1 MTARS
6 RARHAKPSTT
16 GPALAAAG
24 LTASFAAVGITATAG
39 AASAASA
46 SDFAKLRQCESGGNY
61 KINTGNGFYGAY
73 QFDRGTWNGLGYPGR
88 ADQASPATQD
98 EAARKLQAQRGWSP
112 WPACSRG
119 LGLGASDRVSERTS
133 RSTTR
138 VAAPKAA
145 PKTVAP
151 RAAARPATRAKAV
164 PTTAPVFLGRP
175 LSVADA
181 EQFRIGVHMWQA
193 RMADRGWKIS
203 VDGHFGPQSA
213 RIAKAFAAEHRL
225 AGKALPGEVDK
236 VVWDAAWQLP
246 VS

>member
-16 GPALAAAG
+16 TPTLVAVGM
-24 LTASFAAVGITATAG
+24 TASFATVGITATAS

-61 KINTGNGFYGAY
+61 SINTGNGFYGAY

-119 LGLGASDRVSERTS
+119 LGLGSDDRVSERTS

-145 PKTVAP
+145 PAQP
-151 RAAARPATRAKAV
+151 AARPASRAKVV
-164 PTTAPVFLGRP
+164 PTTAPVFIGKP
-175 LSVADA
+175 LSMADA
-181 EQFRIGVHMWQA
+181 KRFRIGVHMWQA
-193 RMADRGWKIS
+193 RMADRGWRIS
-203 VDGHFGPQSA
+203 VDGHFGPQTA
-213 RIAKAFAAEHRL
+213 RIAKAFAAEQKLAHRGL
-225 AGKALPGEVDK
+225 TGEVDK